1 MAFFVRLSRSVCGNI
16 GHGSEFASCVLQNF
30 MLKYKVKERKSSAAA
45 DAPLHRA
52 EEAGYMMRK
61 KKKEDVRQQ
70 PCPPVEKAYPDPEYG
85 LTASQVRLRAEAGL
99 TNFTEDG
106 SSMTTSDIIRSNVL
120 TYFNLIFFVIAAVL
134 LLVGSYNN
142 MTFLLVVFFNT
153 VIGIAQ
159 ELRSKRTLD
168 RLTILAEPEVDVI
181 RDGQQTRIHSSEL
194 VRDDIAIFR
203 AGNQICADAVVRKGQ
218 IVVNEALVTGE
229 ADEIA
234 KQPGDT
240 LLSGSFVI
248 SGEARAQAERVGSDA
263 FAAKLTKDA
272 KKIKKQQQPG
282 MIRSLTRLIQIVGI
296 VIIPIAVLM
305 FWNQYHVLGTTVKVG
320 VENTAASIIGMI
332 PEGLYLLT
340 SVALATSTVRL
351 AKRKTLVHDM
361 KCIETLARVDT
372 LCVDKTGTITQPEM
386 QVEAVLPLADEE
398 EDRIRRLLG
407 TFVGH
412 MASDNETM
420 AALKAYLKDFDTGA
434 EPVRILAFTSRN
446 KFSAADFGALGMYVL
461 GAPDILFRRPTPEM
475 QSLIAERAAQGDRL
489 LLLAGYDFDIP
500 EEDIFAGGRLLGRV
514 RPLALV
520 ALSNAIRPHAKETF
534 GYFTDQGVTIKVI
547 SGDSAQTA
555 SLAALKAGIPGAEN
569 YIDLTELG
577 STAEV
582 AQAAQNYTVFGRV
595 TPEQKRILIRALKK
609 KGHTVAMT
617 GDGVNDVLALK
628 DADCSIAMASGSD
641 AAANVSDL
649 VLLNSDFSGM
659 PQVVAEG
666 RRVINNIE
674 RSASLYL
681 MKNIFSM
688 ILSLVS
694 LISVSLYPLKPVQ
707 ISLVSGLMIGT
718 PSFFLAL
725 EPNHD
730 LVRGKFLRNV
740 LYRAF
745 PAALT
750 AVVLVE
756 WCQLFSKTFSISP
769 DMASTMCLYL
779 FAFASYIMLYRV
791 CRPMNTWHAI
801 LFGAMGLGFVGA
813 CIWLDWW
820 FQISALDLRG
830 VLVLSPLL
838 LLAVP
843 IDHVF
848 HLLFDAGA
856 RVKERICRKYTG
868 KKK

>member
-1 MAFFVRLSRSVCGNI
+1 MI
-16 GHGSEFASCVLQNF
+16 
-30 MLKYKVKERKSSAAA
+30 
-45 DAPLHRA
+45 
-52 EEAGYMMRK
+52 RK
-61 KKKEDVRQQ
+61 KKVEDVRQQ
-70 PCPPVEKAYPDPEYG
+70 SCPPVEKAYPDPEYG
-85 LTASQVRLRAEAGL
+85 LTAAQVRLRTECGL
-99 TNFTEDG
+99 TNVTENT
-106 SSMTTSDIIRSNVL
+106 SSMSTSDIIRSNVL

-142 MTFLLVVFFNT
+142 MTFLAVVFVNT

-168 RLTILAEPEVDVI
+168 RLTILAEPEVAVI
-181 RDGQQTRIHSSEL
+181 REGHRKKIHSSEL
-194 VRDDIAIFR
+194 VRDDIAVFH
-203 AGNQICADAVVRKGQ
+203 AGNQICADAVICEGQ
-218 IVVNEALVTGE
+218 LVVNEALVTGE
-229 ADEIA
+229 ADEIS

-248 SGEARAQAERVGSDA
+248 SGEAWARAERVGSDA

-282 MIRSLTRLIQIVGI
+282 MIRSLTRLIQIVGV
-296 VIIPIAVLM
+296 VIIPVAVLM

-340 SVALATSTVRL
+340 SVALAASTVRL

-386 QVEAVLPLADEE
+386 QVEDVLPLQG
-398 EDRIRRLLG
+398 EDPGQIHRLLG

-420 AALKAYLKDFDTGA
+420 AALKAFLKDYDTGVN
-434 EPVRILAFTSRN
+434 PLRVLPFTSKN
-446 KFSAADFGALGMYVL
+446 KYSAADFGSRGVYVL
-461 GAPDILFRRPTPEM
+461 GAPDVLTRYPSEQVKTV
-475 QSLIAERAAQGDRL
+475 LDERSARGDRL
-489 LLLAGYDFDIP
+489 LMLASYICDMP
-500 EEDIFAGGRLLGRV
+500 EEDIFRGGKLTGRV
-514 RPLALV
+514 KPLAIV

-534 GYFTDQGVTIKVI
+534 GYFTEQGVTIKVI
-547 SGDSAQTA
+547 SGDSARTA
-555 SLAALKAGIPGAEN
+555 SVAAQKAGIPGADS
-569 YIDLTELG
+569 YIDLITLK

-582 AQAAQNYTVFGRV
+582 AQAAQIYTVFGRV

-628 DADCSIAMASGSD
+628 DADCSIAMASGSE
-641 AAANVSDL
+641 AAAHVSDL

-659 PQVVAEG
+659 PHVVAEG

-674 RSASLYL
+674 RTASLYL

-688 ILSLVS
+688 ILSLIS

-707 ISLVSGLMIGT
+707 ISLVSGLMIGI

-750 AVVLVE
+750 AVLLVE
-756 WCQLFSKTFSISP
+756 WCQLFTKTFAIEP
-769 DMASTMCLYL
+769 EMAATTCFYL
-779 FAFASYIMLYRV
+779 FAFAAYIMLYRV
-791 CRPMNTWHAI
+791 CKPMNTWHI
-801 LFGAMGLGFVGA
+801 LLFGAMGIAFVAA
-813 CIWLDWW
+813 CIWMDWW
-820 FQISALDLRG
+820 FQIAALDLRC
-830 VLVLSPLL
+830 VLILAPLL

-843 IDHVF
+843 TDHVF
-848 HLLFDAGA
+848 HLLFEAGA
-856 RVKERICRKYTG
+856 KIKERLCRKSG
-868 KKK
+868 RREK